1 MFEHYQYFLTLAE
14 EGSVTRAAE
23 KLFITHQAL
32 SRYLGKLEKECG
44 VFLFHRKP
52 VFSLTPEGQQLYQTL
67 RQVELL
73 EKNTMGHF
81 EAQQQQNGGELNFG
95 TTEGRFRILIPDLI
109 ERYETSYP
117 QVNLHVSSANSKQ
130 LQQMLL
136 DNKLDIALCG
146 NLKDPSPSLESRV
159 ILQEKLYVVISQG
172 LMQRYFGD
180 QWETYHEKFKKGADL
195 RLLKTM
201 PFSQNEPFTNSAQ
214 MLERHCHRLHNLQ
227 LNFIHVSSQP
237 DLHHI
242 LTTRNYAASFCLT
255 MYLTNLKKIS
265 EASNNP
271 LYVYPILGLTE
282 TNPVTLV
289 YVKGRQFPRYG
300 QAFLRQL
307 QEQVAE
313 FKRFDLM

>member
-44 VFLFHRKP
+44 VSLFYRKP
-52 VFSLTPEGQQLYQTL
+52 VFSLTPEGQQLYQSL

-73 EKNTMGHF
+73 ERNTKDQF
-81 EAQQQQNGGELNFG
+81 EAQKQQNIGTLHFG

-109 ERYETSYP
+109 ERYETVFP
-117 QVNLHVSSANSKQ
+117 QVDLHVSSANSLQ
-130 LQQMLL
+130 MQQMLL
-136 DNKLDIALCG
+136 DNKLDVALCG
-146 NLKDPSPSLESRV
+146 SLEAPPASLQSKT
-159 ILQEKLYVVISQG
+159 ILYETLYVVISQG
-172 LMQRYFGD
+172 LMQRYLGER
-180 QWETYHEKFKKGADL
+180 WEAYHERFKKGVDL

-201 PFSQNEPFTNSAQ
+201 PFSLNEPFTNSAKILQ
-214 MLERHCHRLHNLQ
+214 HHLHRLHDLQ
-227 LNFIHVSSQP
+227 LNCIHVSSQP

-255 MYLTNLKKIS
+255 MYLPNLKKINDTS
-265 EASNNP
+265 SNP

-282 TNPVTLV
+282 KNPVTLV
-289 YVKGRQFPRYG
+289 SVKGRQFPKYV
-300 QAFLRQL
+300 QAFLHQL
-307 QEQVAE
+307 QDQATG
-313 FKRFDLM
+313 FKRYDLM